1 MSEQRCYALVSSIAF
16 LLKKISQFNKILL
29 LKFREFLIK
38 KLLQSKL
45 CQRKF
50 RFIVNISN
58 GIKFKISYPI
68 ATSSAETE
76 NASQR
81 SARRSDL
88 LLRFIWLTDERNA
101 VQPACHKRA
110 LIPPTGDGV
119 DTIIDFYLLGAT
131 TLIYWTGEGDSPL
144 QLVSLA
150 KVGYFHYHLF
160 VVSSSVYLACTAA
173 NKCMHWADRKG
184 RWPDK

>member
-1 MSEQRCYALVSSIAF
+1 MVVVSVCETSVSLYKTARCNIPEESSEHFVSI
-16 LLKKISQFNKILL
+16 
-29 LKFREFLIK
+29 
-38 KLLQSKL
+38 
-45 CQRKF
+45 CW
-50 RFIVNISN
+50 IVVKTAS
-58 GIKFKISYPI
+58 

-81 SARRSDL
+81 SSGRSDL

-110 LIPPTGDGV
+110 LLPPTGDGV
-119 DTIIDFYLLGAT
+119 DTIIYFYLLGAT

-173 NKCMHWADRKG
+173 NKCMHWAD
-184 RWPDK
+184 